1 MKKNFKRKNYVL
13 IGAIGIAAV
22 ALTSVGF
29 ATWITGMQ
37 KPEAIIE
44 NISVTVDTDESW
56 NYKLDIDYANEQC
69 CYGDEHFNIINLQRS
84 GNVCSALLTSD
95 MLPYSGRYTMQ
106 LRGINDDGRVYHS
119 EMFNGWVK
127 NSLIGICNCQEGA
140 NV

>member
-37 KPEAIIE
+37 QTTATN

-119 EMFNGWVK
+119 EIFNGWVK

>member
-1 MKKNFKRKNYVL
+1 MNITLDGTKVTQDERI
-13 IGAIGIAAV
+13 IG
-22 ALTSVGF
+22 F
-29 ATWITGMQ
+29 
-37 KPEAIIE
+37 EANNNVNI
-44 NISVTVDTDESW
+44 ISV
-56 NYKLDIDYANEQC
+56 KLDIDYANEQC

>member
-1 MKKNFKRKNYVL
+1 MNITLDGTKVTQDERI
-13 IGAIGIAAV
+13 IG
-22 ALTSVGF
+22 F
-29 ATWITGMQ
+29 
-37 KPEAIIE
+37 EANNNVNI
-44 NISVTVDTDESW
+44 ISVTVDTDESW

-69 CYGDEHFNIINLQRS
+69 CCGDEHFNIINLQRS

-127 NSLIGICNCQEGA
+127 NSLVGICNCQEGA